1 LSFSVIRSKVFVKVR
16 TKWSRKK
23 QQRRKKSGKKLVLDA
38 ITYNTFPKREED
50 MKSGVR
56 PAVRSNRKGATAIKE
71 RGIVTRVAHV
81 EVEVETAVVTVVVS
95 GGLISSVRG
104 GSAGSTLLR
113 GGELVFGRLAV
124 DSVGELVDCDSA
136 RGGVEV
142 EPVE

>member
-1 LSFSVIRSKVFVKVR
+1 VAEV
-16 TKWSRKK
+16 KK
-23 QQRRKKSGKKLVLDA
+23 QQKEKMEKRHWSPDT
-38 ITYNTFPKREED
+38 ITYDTFPKREEE
-50 MKSGVR
+50 KKKRRASGGPLEQEV
-56 PAVRSNRKGATAIKE
+56 ATAIKE

-81 EVEVETAVVTVVVS
+81 EVEVETAVVTVVASV
-95 GGLISSVRG
+95 GLISSVRG

-124 DSVGELVDCDSA
+124 DSVGELVDCDNA